1 MRLVYEM
8 DYNGEFVV
16 TTADIFGEGYALDY
30 STDAFQAV
38 VLFWNGLAEYL
49 SSGLQLRVVRLDQ
62 ASRSIGAGGGQ
73 AQAALPGNC
82 AARFMKV
89 NNGKHGSFNL
99 PGLGEAQ
106 VSSGG
111 IIEPGALEGFTTRA
125 REGLADLTAAGLFLA
140 VGGTGIHR
148 PVSDIQCS
156 PRIGTFRNR
165 MFGR

>member
-1 MRLVYEM
+1 MKLVYEM

-16 TTADIFGEGYALDY
+16 TTADVFADGYVPDY

-38 VLFWNGLAEYL
+38 VLFWNGLAEFL

-62 ASRSIGAGGGQ
+62 VSRSIGAGGGQ

-82 AARFMKV
+82 AARFLKI
-89 NNGKHGSFNL
+89 NNGKLGSFNL

-111 IIEPGALEGFTTRA
+111 IIEPTPLEGFTARA
-125 REGLADLTAAGLFLA
+125 REGLADLTAAGMFLT
-140 VGGTGIHR
+140 VGGGGIHR
-148 PVSDIQCS
+148 PVTDIQCS